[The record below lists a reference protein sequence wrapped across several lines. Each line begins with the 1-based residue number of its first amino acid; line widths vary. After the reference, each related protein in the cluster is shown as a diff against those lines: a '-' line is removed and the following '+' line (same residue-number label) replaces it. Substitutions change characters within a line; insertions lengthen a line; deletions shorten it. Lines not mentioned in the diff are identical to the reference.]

1 MSEEFNKTSG
11 TYISENIG
19 MLPSVIPQSNFR
31 KVLGMEP
38 LELAFW
44 MINTGLLVLI
54 TMKEFAFL

>member
-1 MSEEFNKTSG
+1 MKEEINKSDG

-19 MLPSVIPQSNFR
+19 MIPSATQSNFR

-38 LELAFW
+38 LEMTFW
-44 MINTGLLVLI
+44 MINTVLLVMI